1 MARRRPFLTI
11 GFCFLWTHLV
21 AIPADAG
28 VPKDNPVPDVR
39 MDDTR
44 DPHGSTAVFWLG
56 NRRES
61 LVDVRLDG
69 VKLVVRSIG
78 GDAPVRIVIDHLPP
92 GRHRVTF
99 RFAHPDQYEFGAEK
113 VFQVRVSGKIR
124 PNDPGK
130 QTDQKV
136 TRQGIPD

>member
-1 MARRRPFLTI
+1 MACRRPFLTI

-44 DPHGSTAVFWLG
+44 DPHGSTAVFWVG

-78 GDAPVRIVIDHLPP
+78 GDAPIRIVIDHLPP
-92 GRHRVTF
+92 GRHRQDTLEAAVFSPKKRPSEF
-99 RFAHPDQYEFGAEK
+99 RFSTFDRA
-113 VFQVRVSGKIR
+113 
-124 PNDPGK
+124 
-130 QTDQKV
+130 
-136 TRQGIPD
+136 